1 MACVKHNEQSNT
13 SRKVASERARASR
26 CCVRCSST
34 CMRSFSRDS
43 ESNTVTS
50 ATRPNNRRYCGC
62 MQSARGKN
70 CGGKKGAKTKRV
82 TLLELTKI
90 VQERRKISDALVQA
104 AVQRALL
111 PPQRD
116 CLALQLAL
124 AVFEPRE
131 IFGGHEYA
139 GRLPSRFCS
148 SSKVSIERSL
158 VRVKTECCSR
168 FFCVTNVA

>member
-1 MACVKHNEQSNT
+1 
-13 SRKVASERARASR
+13 
-26 CCVRCSST
+26 
-34 CMRSFSRDS
+34 MRSFSRDS

-50 ATRPNNRRYCGC
+50 AAKQRYSGC
-62 MQSARGKN
+62 MICCMERARGKN
-70 CGGKKGAKTKRV
+70 CEGKKGGPKQRGQ
-82 TLLELTKI
+82 LTKI

-111 PPQRD
+111 PTQRN

-131 IFGGHEYA
+131 IFRGHEYA
-139 GRLPSRFCS
+139 DRLPSRFCS

-158 VRVKTECCSR
+158 VRVQAACSSH
-168 FFCVTNVA
+168 FFCMTNAA